1 MAERLSDLERDQ
13 IALII
18 RIDERLNS
26 LIVRLDKIEE
36 DMSEVKAQMN
46 KWKGALPILIG
57 IGGLLGWLITS
68 FDKIKGFFF

>member
-13 IALII
+13 IALIT

-26 LIVRLDKIEE
+26 LMSSLDKIER
-36 DMSEVKAQMN
+36 DMSEVKTQMN

-68 FDKIKGFFF
+68 FDKIKGLFF

>member
-1 MAERLSDLERDQ
+1 MERLSDLERDQ

-18 RIDERLNS
+18 RIDERLNT
-26 LIVRLDKIEE
+26 LIIRLDKIEA

-57 IGGLLGWLITS
+57 IGGLLGWILTS
-68 FDKIKGFFF
+68 FDKIKGLFY